1 MPDIAYRDYKKR
13 DSGEQNTNITETK
26 RKISNYILKLKFAF
40 SKSVKLNT
48 FCWHFVD
55 ITTNWNIIYGITLA
69 TTNVRLKL
77 KYNVIVVKL
86 GSLFQKSSTLK
97 CYWLTHITGSWGIDP
112 CFYNIIFKV
121 RKQFKIDLH
130 FFLACI

>member
-1 MPDIAYRDYKKR
+1 MPDIPYRDNKKR

-48 FCWHFVD
+48 SDFVD